1 MELIHKT
8 RSHAVLMD
16 VYGWM
21 RKPLVQAVAYG
32 KVQERNSKIEGSTYN
47 LPTWACHTGSKLAKV
62 AGSVCEKC
70 YATAIEKG
78 IRGATV
84 RASVQA
90 NLDAWLQAQAS
101 NDYAGWC
108 VAIASQIMAISNR
121 KRNRSNPAK
130 QVGWDQHRWFS
141 GGDCHDYDMFVC
153 IMNVARMTPKIQHW
167 FPTKE
172 KQFVLTYLRQHG
184 SFPPNMCVRLS
195 DPMID
200 GDQQFVQHGYT
211 RAAVQRHTDMAG
223 YKCPATFNK
232 SQKSCDGCTACWDK
246 KIGYVIYK
254 FH

>member
-1 MELIHKT
+1 
-8 RSHAVLMD
+8 MD
-16 VYGWM
+16 MIVTDRQFRM
-21 RKPLVQAVAYG
+21 IPLVRAVAYG
-32 KVQERNSKIEGSTYN
+32 KVQERNSKIEGSTFN

-90 NLDAWLQAQAS
+90 NLDAWLRAKES
-101 NDYAGWC
+101 GEVHEWC

-121 KRNRSNPAK
+121 KRKRANPAK
-130 QVGWDQHRWFS
+130 RVGYDQHRWFS
-141 GGDCHDYDMFVC
+141 GGDCHDYEMFC
-153 IMNVARMTPKIQHW
+153 AIMQVARMTPNIKHW

-172 KQFVLTYLRQHG
+172 KGFVLTYLRQYG
-184 SFPPNMCVRLS
+184 DFPPNMCVRVS

-200 GDQQFVQHGYT
+200 GKQNSVEIGFV
-211 RAAVQRHTDMAG
+211 RAAVQRNSELVG

-232 SQKSCDGCTACWDK
+232 AQKSCGGCTACWDTNVK
-246 KIGYVIYK
+246 YVVYAY
-254 FH
+254 H